1 MTLCEHVNAC
11 AQFVQRKDSALA
23 LSELPDFE
31 RPPVIEVALSVQF
44 EESLDIQASGEDV
57 LAAAWPDY
65 DLEMRP
71 VLTTMG
77 LEPGAYDRPDDE
89 AGDRRLWLSNPGGS
103 RVIQVQHDRL
113 AVHWTQEDSEEIYPR
128 FASLRE
134 FFVEAW
140 HRLNDAVDDQ
150 LVPGICQVLYVN
162 HIGAESG
169 WQGPEDTPEIL
180 APWGGIMSDD
190 FLPEPGIAATYLHF
204 HIPDPGE
211 WLDIQAGPVGVD
223 DRSVLAVYLAARGIA
238 ASPDLEGVL
247 EFMDLAHE
255 WIVRG
260 FASFTTPSAHK
271 TWGRN
276 R

>member
-1 MTLCEHVNAC
+1 MTLCEHVSAC

-23 LSELPDFE
+23 MSELPDFKQ
-31 RPPVIEVALSVQF
+31 PPVIEVALSVQF
-44 EESLDIQASGEDV
+44 EESLDIQTVGEDA
-57 LAAAWPDY
+57 LAAAWPGY

-71 VLTTMG
+71 VLMTMG
-77 LEPGAYDRPDDE
+77 LEPGAFDRPDDE
-89 AGDRRLWLSNPGGS
+89 AGNLRLWLSNPGGS
-103 RVIQVQHDRL
+103 RVVQVQHDRL
-113 AVHWTQEDSEEIYPR
+113 AVHWTQDESEEAYPR

-140 HRLNDAVDDQ
+140 HKLDDAFSDQ

-162 HIGAESG
+162 HIGTESG
-169 WQGPEDTPEIL
+169 WQSAEDTPEIL

-190 FLPEPGIAATYLHF
+190 FLPEPEIAATYLHI

-211 WLDIQAGPVGVD
+211 WLDIQAGPVHINET
-223 DRSVLAVYLAARGIA
+223 SVLAIYLAARGLA
-238 ASPDLEGVL
+238 ASPHLEGAL

-260 FASFTTPSAHK
+260 FASFTTQSAHK
-271 TWGRN
+271 IWGR
-276 R
+276 RR